1 MRKIA
6 APRVMPEA
14 KPYWDAASAG
24 HLLVKRCTDC
34 GQAHHYP
41 RDVCPFCLS
50 LATEWVQASGGGTLY
65 SFSTMGQGEDAYTLA
80 YVTLD
85 EGVTLMTN
93 LVGCDPARARI
104 GDRVKVKFEATEGGP
119 AVPVFTLEQGAD
131 A

>member
-1 MRKIA
+1 M
-6 APRVMPEA
+6 
-14 KPYWDAASAG
+14 
-24 HLLVKRCTDC
+24 
-34 GQAHHYP
+34 
-41 RDVCPFCLS
+41 
-50 LATEWVQASGGGTLY
+50 QASGGGTLY